1 MTRPVRVFALLLLAV
16 LGVQFGNSCAY
27 APDEVVF
34 TQHTDPDAPYARYA
48 AGRLGIVQA
57 TYRIRHLVVAYNTL
71 SGRGLSP
78 AEQSGAVAVD
88 NHYNAYPA
96 PPPDGGAT
104 PQTKPSAGA
113 VSATPPLWPAGSDAN
128 DRKVPGQ
135 DWETFTN
142 CLADAFRNA
151 NATLADR
158 RARYGKPGAPDT
170 PELADWIAGQ
180 KAVFSNCGGPGQ
192 TPQPVPA
199 NAPLWLRQDRAYQ
212 TAAAQFYALDYD
224 QALAGFHAIAADRAS
239 PWSPLARYLIA
250 RVYIRQATV
259 PEVFHE
265 NRPEQ
270 MQNEKER
277 VTGLS
282 QARRQLEGIL
292 GDPSMKSLHRQSRGL
307 LDFVMLR
314 LDPSA
319 QASELARR
327 LTAEKTNDAAEY
339 RQNVIDLSY
348 SYNKIQGY
356 TPGLEPSAAQAL
368 DASHPPAELVRW
380 LDDLGWPMPGVREV
394 NSAANEQRRRAD
406 ALNHWRSTHRA
417 EWLVAAL
424 TLSGPGD
431 EDDPELMS
439 AAQSVSAAAPAYAST
454 TYHRLRLAASPSPAT
469 EQIPPATRPIY
480 DQLAELMPHIT
491 ESQPISTVNQF
502 ADLQSSL
509 APTLNDYLVNA
520 TRRAAGRVDPVS
532 NNVEPLAAPD
542 KTIALCGVDIGAPET
557 RHLDQE
563 TSLVFNQRMPLRM
576 LAEAALSSALP
587 GNVRFQLAHMAWTR
601 ALLLGDAETAR
612 SLAPYLQR
620 CQPAFGP
627 WLKQYD
633 AASSPDERH
642 VLGLLALMRFT
653 STEPTVRAGRER
665 DFAVYDET
673 RDNWWCTFNAE
684 RAAPVSGPEEGPHL
698 FTDAMVART
707 VQPDPPYLGAADRA
721 QVDKEIEMLQ
731 KIPCASDYFALQ
743 ALAWVQEHPT
753 DPHNSDVIGFA
764 MRVVRNACRSD
775 KTKDLDHRLFDV
787 LHRQF
792 PKSDWA
798 ARYKTWG

>member
-1 MTRPVRVFALLLLAV
+1 VMRPARVFAVLLFAA
-16 LGVQFGNSCAY
+16 LGAQFGNSCAF

-34 TQHTDPDAPYARYA
+34 TQRTDPDAPYARYA
-48 AGRLGIVQA
+48 AGRLGIVQP
-57 TYRIRHLVVAYNTL
+57 TYRVRHLVVAYNTL
-71 SGRGLSP
+71 SGRGLGP

-96 PPPDGGAT
+96 APPDGSST
-104 PQTKPSAGA
+104 PHTEPPANGGA
-113 VSATPPLWPAGSDAN
+113 VALPFWSAAPDGD

-142 CLADAFRNA
+142 CLADAFSNA

-170 PELADWIAGQ
+170 PALTDWIAGQ

-192 TPQPVPA
+192 TPQPAPE

-224 QALAGFHAIAADRAS
+224 QALTGFRAIAGDRSS
-239 PWSPLARYLIA
+239 PWSLLARYLIA
-250 RVYIRQATV
+250 RVYIRKATV
-259 PEVFHE
+259 PEVFHA
-265 NRPEQ
+265 NRPEETQ
-270 MQNEKER
+270 IEKER
-277 VTGLS
+277 VTGFA
-282 QARRQLEGIL
+282 QARQQLEEIL
-292 GDPSMKSLHRQSRGL
+292 GDPSMQSLHHQSRRL

-327 LTAEKTNDAAEY
+327 LTADKTNDAADY
-339 RQNVIDLSY
+339 QQYVIDISY
-348 SYNKIQGY
+348 SYTKLQGY
-356 TPGLEPSAAQAL
+356 TPWLEPREAQAEA
-368 DASHPPAELVRW
+368 ASNPPAQLVRW
-380 LDDLGWPMPGVREV
+380 LDDLGWPIPGVREE
-394 NSAANEQRRRAD
+394 NSAANTQRRRAD
-406 ALNHWRSTHRA
+406 SLKNWRSTHRA

-424 TLSGPGD
+424 TLSRPGD
-431 EDDPELMS
+431 EGNPELMA
-439 AAQSVSAAAPAYAST
+439 AAQSVSPAAPAYAGV
-454 TYHRLRLAASPSPAT
+454 TYHRLRLAATPSQAV

-480 DQLAELMPHIT
+480 DQLAEIMPRIT

-502 ADLQSSL
+502 ADLQSRLS
-509 APTLNDYLVNA
+509 PTLNDYLANA
-520 TRRAAGRVDPVS
+520 TRRAAGRVDPIS

-542 KTIALCGVDIGAPET
+542 KTIALCGVDIDAPET

-563 TSLVFNQRMPLRM
+563 TSVVLNQRMPLRM
-576 LAEAALSSALP
+576 LAQAALSSTLP
-587 GNVRFQLAHMAWTR
+587 GNVRFELAHMAWTR
-601 ALLLGDAETAR
+601 ALLLDDVETAR
-612 SLAPYLQR
+612 SLAPYLQK
-620 CQPAFGP
+620 CQPAFAP
-627 WLKQYD
+627 WLNQYD

-665 DFAVYDET
+665 DFAAYDDM

-684 RAAPVSGPEEGPHL
+684 RAVPVSDPEGEPL
-698 FTDAMVART
+698 FTDTIVART
-707 VQPDPPYLGAADRA
+707 VQPDPPFLSASDRA
-721 QVDKEIEMLQ
+721 QVNRELEMLQ
-731 KIPCASDYFALQ
+731 GIPFASDYFAQQ
-743 ALAWVQEHPT
+743 ALAWIKEHPT

-764 MRVVRNACRSD
+764 MRVIRNACRSD
-775 KTKDLDHRLFDV
+775 KTRELDHQLFDV

-798 ARYKTWG
+798 ARYKTWE